1 MGGDEINIF
10 FAGYFNA
17 NEYPLQTTYETLVSL
32 LLPQGI
38 LEFFELTNV
47 AQTPLGL
54 NIYLEEKN
62 IIPLEYKDQ
71 KLESKGFLPEISIQD
86 FPIRGQK
93 VNLCIKRRRWE
104 VKDSG
109 TIITRDWN
117 LVQKGARMTTEF
129 GAFLKG
135 IFG

>member
-1 MGGDEINIF
+1 M
-10 FAGYFNA
+10 
-17 NEYPLQTTYETLVSL
+17 PT
-32 LLPQGI
+32 
-38 LEFFELTNV
+38 
-47 AQTPLGL
+47 GL

-62 IIPLEYKDQ
+62 IIPIEYKDQ

-104 VKDSG
+104 VKDTG
-109 TIITRDWN
+109 AIITRDWD
-117 LVQKGARMTTEF
+117 LVRKGARMTTEF
-129 GAFLKG
+129 GTFLKG

>member
-1 MGGDEINIF
+1 MQN
-10 FAGYFNA
+10 
-17 NEYPLQTTYETLVSL
+17 TYETLVSL

-47 AQTPLGL
+47 SQLPAGL

-62 IIPLEYKDQ
+62 IIPSEYKDQ

-104 VKDSG
+104 VKETG
-109 TIITRDWN
+109 AVITRDWD
-117 LVQKGARMTTEF
+117 LVRKGARMTTEF

>member
-1 MGGDEINIF
+1 MQN
-10 FAGYFNA
+10 
-17 NEYPLQTTYETLVSL
+17 TYETLVSL

-47 AQTPLGL
+47 SQLPAGL

-62 IIPLEYKDQ
+62 VIPSEYKDQ

-104 VKDSG
+104 VKETG
-109 TIITRDWN
+109 AIITRDWD
-117 LVQKGARMTTEF
+117 LVRKGARMTTEF
-129 GAFLKG
+129 GIFLKG